1 MLFFGDADQ
10 SFAFLLTG
18 TAKLNVSCLNAVMQ
32 TKKAVFMTYIESL
45 AVSPICLFL
54 LPAVLGYQRNLA
66 GAPGNGRH
74 YDRDLRLIRK
84 DRKMKNKVKFRQLG
98 SVTLFVLP
106 ALIPLIVFWI
116 YPILRSVYISFTDWD
131 YMTPDYN
138 FVFFDNFISLF
149 QDARFYDALG
159 TQLCLHWER

>member
-1 MLFFGDADQ
+1 
-10 SFAFLLTG
+10 
-18 TAKLNVSCLNAVMQ
+18 
-32 TKKAVFMTYIESL
+32 
-45 AVSPICLFL
+45 
-54 LPAVLGYQRNLA
+54 
-66 GAPGNGRH
+66 
-74 YDRDLRLIRK
+74 
-84 DRKMKNKVKFRQLG
+84 MKNKVKFRQLG

-149 QDARFYDALG
+149 QDARFYDALWNTVVFTLG
-159 TQLCLHWER
+159 TLIPTIVLGLMLALLMQKAFKGSGIIKFILFSPWITPTVAVSIVWTWIYDPNTGIANTVMRFLHLPELQWIKKFRH

>member
-1 MLFFGDADQ
+1 
-10 SFAFLLTG
+10 
-18 TAKLNVSCLNAVMQ
+18 
-32 TKKAVFMTYIESL
+32 
-45 AVSPICLFL
+45 
-54 LPAVLGYQRNLA
+54 
-66 GAPGNGRH
+66 
-74 YDRDLRLIRK
+74 
-84 DRKMKNKVKFRQLG
+84 MKNKVKFRQLG

-149 QDARFYDALG
+149 QDARFYDALWNSCVYIG
-159 TQLCLHWER
+159 NADSDDRTWSDAGSFDAESI

>member
-1 MLFFGDADQ
+1 
-10 SFAFLLTG
+10 
-18 TAKLNVSCLNAVMQ
+18 
-32 TKKAVFMTYIESL
+32 
-45 AVSPICLFL
+45 
-54 LPAVLGYQRNLA
+54 
-66 GAPGNGRH
+66 
-74 YDRDLRLIRK
+74 
-84 DRKMKNKVKFRQLG
+84 MKNKVKFRQLG

-149 QDARFYDALG
+149 QDARFYDALWNTVVFTLG
-159 TQLCLHWER
+159 TLIPTIVLGLMLALLMQKAFKGSGIIKFILFSPWMTPTVAVSIVWTWIYDPNTGIANTVMRFLHKILNVKGRFMSEKRT

>member
-1 MLFFGDADQ
+1 
-10 SFAFLLTG
+10 
-18 TAKLNVSCLNAVMQ
+18 
-32 TKKAVFMTYIESL
+32 
-45 AVSPICLFL
+45 
-54 LPAVLGYQRNLA
+54 
-66 GAPGNGRH
+66 
-74 YDRDLRLIRK
+74 
-84 DRKMKNKVKFRQLG
+84 MKNKVKFRQLG

-138 FVFFDNFISLF
+138 FVFLIILF
-149 QDARFYDALG
+149 RCFRMPDFTMHFG

>member
-1 MLFFGDADQ
+1 
-10 SFAFLLTG
+10 
-18 TAKLNVSCLNAVMQ
+18 
-32 TKKAVFMTYIESL
+32 
-45 AVSPICLFL
+45 
-54 LPAVLGYQRNLA
+54 
-66 GAPGNGRH
+66 
-74 YDRDLRLIRK
+74 
-84 DRKMKNKVKFRQLG
+84 MKNKVKFRQLG

-149 QDARFYDALG
+149 QDARFYDALWNTVVFTLG
-159 TQLCLHWER
+159 TLIPTIVLGLMLALLMQIYFVFAMDHADCCSVDRMDLDLRSEYGNCKYGNEISASPRITVD